1 MAKVKMAVRSPRID
15 MTPMVDT
22 FTLLLTFFMMTTTFR
37 PQEAVQVDT
46 PSSISEKTAPEKNVI
61 TVYISKD
68 NKVFFN
74 IDEGTDTSLHIRAKV
89 LQGVSEQ
96 LRVPFTKEQISKFER
111 LASFGMPIKDL
122 PKWIDAE
129 DQKVRDELQTGIPID
144 SADNQLAMWI
154 LFARK
159 ANPNAEASI
168 KGDAGADFKVVKRVL
183 DILQDYKI
191 NRFNLTTN
199 LEKVEVK
206 LEDIK

>member
-1 MAKVKMAVRSPRID
+1 MAKVKMAARSPRID

-96 LRVPFTKEQISKFER
+96 LRVPFTQEQISKFER

-122 PKWIDAE
+122 PKWIDAD
-129 DQKVRDELQTGIPID
+129 DQNVRDQLQTGIPID

-168 KGDAGADFKVVKRVL
+168 KGDANADYKVVKRVL

-191 NRFNLTTN
+191 NKFNLTTN
-199 LEKVEVK
+199 MEKVEVK

>member
-1 MAKVKMAVRSPRID
+1 MAARSPRID

-96 LRVPFTKEQISKFER
+96 LRVPFTQEQISKFER

-122 PKWIDAE
+122 PKWIDAD
-129 DQKVRDELQTGIPID
+129 DQNVRDQLQTGIPID

-168 KGDAGADFKVVKRVL
+168 KGDANADYKVVKRVL

-191 NRFNLTTN
+191 NKFNLTTN
-199 LEKVEVK
+199 MEKVEVK

>member
-1 MAKVKMAVRSPRID
+1 

-74 IDEGTDTSLHIRAKV
+74 IDDGTDTSLHIRAKV

-96 LRVPFTKEQISKFER
+96 LRVPFTKEQINKFER

-129 DQKVRDELQTGIPID
+129 DQNVRDQLQTGIPID

-168 KGDAGADFKVVKRVL
+168 KGDANADYKVVKRVL

-199 LEKVEVK
+199 MEKVEIK
-206 LEDIK
+206 LEEIK